1 MDKPKI
7 VLAGVDAG
15 AKILVELTG
24 ESAVAEAATA
34 MKQNKSAKIRSALR
48 LAELCRCRIFHLQR
62 AAIGC
67 RLFGGWALSSH
78 A

>member
-34 MKQNKSAKIRSALR
+34 MKQNKSAKIRIARR
-48 LAELCRCRIFHLQR
+48 LAELCRYRIFHLER
-62 AAIGC
+62 AVSVAVC
-67 RLFGGWALSSH
+67 LAAVR
-78 A
+78 